1 MSVEEILAVIKGHP
15 EAIAEALERK
25 PEILFNLMFKLSPW
39 DRLATKEDLKML
51 LEFMEKRFEAVDK
64 RFEDMSKRFE
74 AIDKRF
80 EDMSKRFE
88 AIDKRFEDVNKR
100 FEAIDKRFEDMNKR
114 FEDLTH
120 YIDRRVGLVEKL
132 LIGFNVPILIAII
145 TILVRMIIF

>member
-64 RFEDMSKRFE
+64 RFED
-74 AIDKRF
+74 
-80 EDMSKRFE
+80 
-88 AIDKRFEDVNKR
+88 VNKR

>member
-64 RFEDMSKRFE
+64 RFEDVN
-74 AIDKRF
+74 
-80 EDMSKRFE
+80 KRFE